1 MQSGV
6 TRKSGP
12 AFIATAL
19 MLVLAAPA
27 AFAFDDDAV
36 RLAVADTGR
45 SSVDRPQLEVA
56 TSTLPRFDSLDGTTR
71 NSRIDMTFLPSN
83 RTGLGFALG
92 LNSASTPTLGGAAPF
107 SATNSSVD
115 LGLHW
120 RYTLDSNYRFDVT
133 AWRRM
138 PNADAVS
145 LIQTKE
151 PTYGA
156 RVEMRRGS
164 GNSKGFVADR
174 GFVGFQLESGARI
187 TVKKSQGVPM
197 LYYRNKF

>member
-1 MQSGV
+1 MQSGI
-6 TRKSGP
+6 RCNSGP
-12 AFIATAL
+12 AIIATAL
-19 MLVLAAPA
+19 LLVLAAPA
-27 AFAFDDDAV
+27 ALAFDDDAV
-36 RLAVADTGR
+36 RLAAVDTGR
-45 SSVDRPQLEVA
+45 SAVDRPQLEVSS
-56 TSTLPRFDSLDGTTR
+56 STLPRFDSLDGTTR
-71 NSRIDMTFLPSN
+71 NSRIDMTFLPSQ
-83 RTGLGFALG
+83 RSGMGVAVG
-92 LNSASTPTLGGAAPF
+92 LNSASTSTLGGVSPFAAT
-107 SATNSSVD
+107 SSSVA

-133 AWRRM
+133 AWRRV

-156 RVEMRRGS
+156 RVEMRMGS
-164 GNSKGFVADR
+164 GNSKGFVADK

-197 LYYRNKF
+197 VYYRNKF